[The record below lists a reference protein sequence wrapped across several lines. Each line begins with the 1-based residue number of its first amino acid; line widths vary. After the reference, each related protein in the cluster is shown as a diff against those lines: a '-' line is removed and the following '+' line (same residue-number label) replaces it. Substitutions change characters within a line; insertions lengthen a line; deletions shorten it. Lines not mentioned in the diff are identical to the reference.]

1 MRFMVVKKSRKR
13 SNFHFSMT
21 GIRKGSLL
29 AEVSHDEAKMRGRRE
44 STKGVPFLS
53 KGRGSDL
60 GVEPPRIKLC

>member
-13 SNFHFSMT
+13 FNFHFSMT

-29 AEVSHDEAKMRGRRE
+29 TEVSHDEAKMRGRSE
-44 STKGVPFLS
+44 STKGIPFLS

-60 GVEPPRIKLC
+60 GVEPPCIKLC